1 MTNFS
6 FFTFFCEIE
15 NTDPSKTYLSPR
27 IWKGQ
32 LQKVFLDKLPS
43 VNARW
48 WWTALRSLF
57 WHVIVSWLGKLIWRV
72 LSLNIRDHIHALHV
86 VGDAEAES
94 VVGRGGHLRSAG
106 AQVSLSQP
114 REETRMAGF
123 WTKFLVGQRVTQA
136 HNLVRAIIKDGIKNC
151 KIFTYLK
158 ILKDTQAF
166 KSLHFQ
172 AKSINYQIKNLLSH
186 LRDFS
191 TVKLRAPSSSSI
203 TNSWASSLTPVAE
216 FPVSKSPP
224 GPENRNCCLAWY
236 VFK

>member
-1 MTNFS
+1 MLNVKSIIQSYLEVLLLNTFFHFFDLLLEYILITNFS
-6 FFTFFCEIE
+6 FFTFLCEIE

-94 VVGRGGHLRSAG
+94 VVGRGGHLGSAG

-114 REETRMAGF
+114 REETWMAGF

-136 HNLVRAIIKDGIKNC
+136 HNLVRAIIKDCIKNC
-151 KIFTYLK
+151 RYYCT
-158 ILKDTQAF
+158 F
-166 KSLHFQ
+166 KQSQ
-172 AKSINYQIKNLLSH
+172 SII
-186 LRDFS
+186 
-191 TVKLRAPSSSSI
+191 KLRI
-203 TNSWASSLTPVAE
+203 CYLTSE
-216 FPVSKSPP
+216 IFPQ
-224 GPENRNCCLAWY
+224 
-236 VFK
+236 